1 MAKLIEK
8 IAKVGLAPSAF
19 IGTQIL
25 KGVSLI
31 TKKDYGTTKE
41 VLASAVETKTGKVIG
56 GATAAVGAALVGVA
70 ATTTAAGVA
79 ITKAVGTAAA
89 KVGKTYSKLPAPAK
103 VGIAQTGL
111 TAGAVA
117 LFAPETAKAVAQSPE
132 ALKTIGAA
140 AIGGPVAGV
149 VVGLEQGTSLLSESL
164 KENAPKVAEVIK
176 ENIPAIVGAGTLGAA
191 ALGATTLLKD
201 KEKEITA
208 ALPKEAETKSEQIA
222 PKTEVLPQTQTITAT
237 TGTATKKRKKTRSKA
252 LPQQIR
258 QAVNIDIINN
268 NSSNRITKK
277 YINAIALRN

>member
-79 ITKAVGTAAA
+79 ITKAVGTAASKVA
-89 KVGKTYSKLPAPAK
+89 KAVKAAPAPVK
-103 VGIAQTGL
+103 TGL
-111 TAGAVA
+111 ATAATIAV
-117 LFAPETAKAVAQSPE
+117 LAPETTKAILSSPE
-132 ALKTIGAA
+132 ATKTATA
-140 AIGGPVAGV
+140 AIVSPAAGV

-201 KEKEITA
+201 KEKLKQFKINALETA
-208 ALPKEAETKSEQIA
+208 
-222 PKTEVLPQTQTITAT
+222 KTFDI
-237 TGTATKKRKKTRSKA
+237 
-252 LPQQIR
+252 QQIMPLYEQVYY
-258 QAVNIDIINN
+258 QAIHSKND
-268 NSSNRITKK
+268 
-277 YINAIALRN
+277 